1 VFRLHIWA
9 RRCMHGQRL
18 RTILT
23 AMSHEEHS
31 MLCGV
36 ACRTNESVMLETTD
50 HRIVRDHVGQNQL
63 SAARP
68 TMHCSH
74 VYRTSP
80 VARIIDF
87 GPAAVQ
93 VRLWICSRRAR
104 TGTSRAKFVRG
115 VPARGTVEAKIH
127 LLRSV
132 PAGRRTK
139 PAVSN
144 RSKSAQGNYYRP
156 RIHAD
161 RASKATRC
169 VQSLSLFPGLGSLIR
184 EATSKKRRAISTIAA
199 R

>member
-18 RTILT
+18 RAILT

-50 HRIVRDHVGQNQL
+50 HRIVRDHVGHNQL

-80 VARIIDF
+80 IARIIDF
-87 GPAAVQ
+87 GAAAVQ
-93 VRLWICSRRAR
+93 VRLWICSCRAR
-104 TGTSRAKFVRG
+104 TRTFGLPQSAALSAFSFRG
-115 VPARGTVEAKIH
+115 RSLIETRVLDTERSQVSKTVKQRMIK
-127 LLRSV
+127 LLH
-132 PAGRRTK
+132 GDT
-139 PAVSN
+139 
-144 RSKSAQGNYYRP
+144 
-156 RIHAD
+156 
-161 RASKATRC
+161 
-169 VQSLSLFPGLGSLIR
+169 QSLLKPFGNQVPMAIASTSLN
-184 EATSKKRRAISTIAA
+184 IASVLMTK
-199 R
+199 